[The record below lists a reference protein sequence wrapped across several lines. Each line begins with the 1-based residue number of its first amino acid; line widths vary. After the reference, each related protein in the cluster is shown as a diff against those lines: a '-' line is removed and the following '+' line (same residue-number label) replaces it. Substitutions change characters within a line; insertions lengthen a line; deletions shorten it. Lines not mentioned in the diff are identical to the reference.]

1 VVPVAARLSVFYFA
15 YFAFVGAF
23 VPFFPLYL
31 ADRGLQAEQ
40 IATVLALPQLAR
52 IFAPGFWGWLADRWR
67 ARRTVVVLSCAVLAA
82 SFALLPLAPGFAGV
96 AVVIAL
102 MSMLSAG
109 GLPLVEAI
117 TLSALAGRSGH
128 YGPIRLWGSVGFI
141 VTVLAAGAWLDAG
154 PVRTLPAVLLGLS
167 LAALVASLALP
178 RAESASAP
186 HVGEA
191 HGDRPAAAA
200 VRALLGAGFCM
211 AVAHGALYA
220 FFTLHLQ
227 RLGYSSK
234 AIGALWTLGVLAEI
248 LVFFYLPTLFRRYS
262 LSTILQ
268 ASLLAAVL
276 RFLAIG
282 WAAESLAVLVV
293 AQLLHAA
300 TFGAFH
306 AASVAGVQRL
316 FPERSH
322 ARGQALFSSLSYG
335 AGGAVGSLLAGWAW
349 GWAGPAA
356 AFTLSAA
363 AALAGAAIVAR
374 LKRARV

>member
-1 VVPVAARLSVFYFA
+1 MPGAARLSAFYFA

-31 ADRGLQAEQ
+31 ADRGLQAQQ

-67 ARRTVVVLSCAVLAA
+67 ARRAVVVLSCAVLAA
-82 SFALLPLAPGFAGV
+82 SFAVLPLAPGFAGIAAIV
-96 AVVIAL
+96 AL
-102 MSMLSAG
+102 MSLLSAG

-167 LAALVASLALP
+167 LVALVASLALP
-178 RAESASAP
+178 RTEGAAAP
-186 HVGEA
+186 RVEEA
-191 HGDRPAAAA
+191 GGDHPALAA
-200 VRALLGAGFCM
+200 VRALLAAGFCM
-211 AVAHGALYA
+211 ALAHGALYA
-220 FFTLHLQ
+220 FFTLHLE
-227 RLGYSSK
+227 RLGYSGK

-248 LVFFYLPTLFRRYS
+248 LVFFYLPALFRRYS
-262 LSTILQ
+262 LSAILQ

-282 WAAESLAVLVV
+282 WLAESLAVLVL

-306 AASVAGVQRL
+306 SASVAAVYRL
-316 FPERSH
+316 FPPRSH

-335 AGGAVGSLLAGWAW
+335 AGGAVGALLAGWAW

-356 AFTLSAA
+356 TFTLSAA
-363 AALAGAAIVAR
+363 AALAGAAIVAQ
-374 LKRARV
+374 LKRARI

>member
-1 VVPVAARLSVFYFA
+1 MPVAARLSIFYFA

-31 ADRGLQAEQ
+31 ADRGLRAEQ
-40 IATVLALPQLAR
+40 IAAVLALPQLAR
-52 IFAPGFWGWLADRWR
+52 IFAPGFWGWLADRCRVRR
-67 ARRTVVVLSCAVLAA
+67 AVVVLSCVALAA
-82 SFALLPLAPGFAGV
+82 SFAVLPLAPGFAGI
-96 AVVIAL
+96 AAVIAL

-154 PVRTLPAVLLGLS
+154 PVHTLPAVLLGLS

-178 RAESASAP
+178 RAEGGGAP
-186 HVGEA
+186 RGGEA
-191 HGDRPAAAA
+191 RGIGAAAGA

-220 FFTLHLQ
+220 FFSLHLE
-227 RLGYSSK
+227 RLGYSGK

-248 LVFFYLPTLFRRYS
+248 VVFFYLPVLFRRYS
-262 LSTILQ
+262 LTVILQ
-268 ASLLAAVL
+268 VSLLAAVL

-282 WAAESLAVLVV
+282 WAAEFLAVLIV

-306 AASVAGVQRL
+306 SASVAAVHRL
-316 FPERSH
+316 FPARSH
-322 ARGQALFSSLSYG
+322 ARGQALFTSLTYG

-349 GWAGPAA
+349 GGAGPAA
-356 AFTLSAA
+356 TFTLSAA
-363 AALAGAAIVAR
+363 AALVGAAIVTR
-374 LKRARV
+374 LRRAQL